1 MRVTKRSGRVEDV
14 KFDNVTNRISK
25 LTEGLSNS
33 VDVTKVAQQ
42 VFSSIYDGIN
52 THEIDTLSAE
62 ICIGMITSDP
72 DYEILATRITASNI
86 QKRAANNFHIAMRK
100 LHKAGIVTHEVLE
113 VSSKVKD
120 DIKPERDYDFGY
132 FGLKTLEKGYLQKI
146 DGEIIET
153 PQYMYMRVAI
163 GIHGHDTERVL
174 ETYDALSKGLFIH
187 ATPTLFN
194 AGTPRPQMSSCFVA
208 GTAVFTTNRGP
219 VPIEEVCIGDNVVT
233 HTGSIKPVLQ
243 THKNLLGDRT
253 LFDVKIYKTPG
264 FQVTGNHR
272 FWSITKEQL
281 HWKDEPQWNSIE
293 HLRVGDWIS
302 IPKTK
307 LNTVYEILDMYE
319 LLKDENGTEHWTY
332 SFEFDGTKMRRLTHF
347 TSEYRPNGITLKG
360 EWFERYIKVDED
372 FAWFI
377 GSWYGDGCITYQRSS
392 AKSKRTPTHR
402 GISFAQNPNNTT
414 FIEKIEKIG
423 CKYLGVHAC
432 ISKSKKRNCLSISF
446 NNSAIGNAFNI
457 LFGRWS
463 SGKFL
468 WPNMYSWNRNMV
480 SAFIGGLVSTD
491 GCCTLRGNV
500 TVQLTNQPL
509 IKSIFHLSRSVGLDT
524 SLTVGSKPYKDRKQ
538 YIGRIQFPWIPEIMK
553 WVYKH
558 YDDNRLYKSER
569 ANTTLEIDGK
579 IFLRINAK
587 TRVKD
592 NLPEFVYTLGVKD
605 DHSYTV
611 QGVIAEN
618 CFLIANKE
626 DSIDGIYDTVKECA
640 RISKWAGGIGLHIH
654 DVRANKSHI
663 RGTNGT
669 SDGIIPMLR
678 VYNSTAR
685 YVNQAGRRKGSIA
698 VYLEPWHADILDFL
712 EIRLN
717 QGDEEARCRDL
728 FSAMW
733 IPDLFMKRV
742 ESGGNWS
749 LFCPDQAKGLS
760 DVYGKEFE
768 DLYEKYEAE
777 GLARKVVPA
786 SEVWKAIIKSQ
797 SETGTPYM
805 LYKDACNE
813 KSNHKHV
820 GTIKSSNLC
829 VAPETKILTSK
840 GQQIISEL
848 VDQDVEVWNG
858 DEFSNVTIRQT
869 GKNQKL
875 LTVKTSKGL
884 ELRCTPYHKFWIV
897 GHNEPIEAQNL
908 EKGMKIIKHSLPVIN
923 HNTENMKYAYTHGL
937 FCADGTTSSH
947 GNPKRCLFK
956 AKNNGFCM
964 RHQKNL
970 KDYEEDDDGTC
981 QANSYSEQKFLDL
994 YHVKKKLM
1002 KFIDYDYASNND
1014 ACNKI
1019 RLRLPKDI
1027 DEKYTVPTE
1036 CSLESKLEWFAGL
1049 IDGDGCVTKHQG
1061 GRGISIQIGSI
1072 HYNFLNDVLLM
1083 LQTIGV
1089 NSRINLSRNESIKE
1103 LPGGSYTCKKLWRL
1117 LIPSGGVEL
1126 LKTLGLN
1133 TRRVNINTENLPN
1146 RQALHFDKIVSV
1158 EDLGETSDTFCF
1170 NEPLKHRGIFNGIL
1184 TGNCT
1189 EILEYTDKDE
1199 TAVCNLASIA
1209 LPKYVDVEKKEFNHE
1224 ELHRVTK
1231 MVTRNLNKV
1240 IDKNFYPTENGERSN
1255 MRHRP
1260 IGIGVQG
1267 LADVF
1272 IMLRMSFG
1280 SEESRKLNR
1289 DIFET
1294 IYHAS
1299 LESSCELAEMYGTY
1313 ETFKGSPF
1321 SQGILQFDMWDRDP
1335 KFSGRYD
1342 WNAMRELVKK
1352 GTRNSLLL
1360 APMPTASTSQIL
1372 GNNECFEPYT
1382 TNIYLRRTLAG
1393 EFVVVN
1399 KHLVNDLKER
1409 GLWSKEMKDLMVK
1422 ANGSV
1427 QNIIDIPDDLKEL
1440 YKTVWE
1446 MSQKTIIDM
1455 AADRGVYIDQSQSMN
1470 LFVESPTLSKLSSMH
1485 MYAWKTGLKT
1495 GMYYLRS
1502 KAKARPIQFSLE
1514 AECAMCSA

>member
-25 LTEGLSNS
+25 LTEGLSET
-33 VDVTKVAQQ
+33 VDVTKIAQQ
-42 VFSSIYDGIN
+42 VFSSIYDGIK
-52 THEIDTLSAE
+52 TPEIDTLSAE

-120 DIKPERDYDFGY
+120 NIKPERDFDFGY

-153 PQYMYMRVAI
+153 PQYLYMRVAI
-163 GIHGHDTERVL
+163 GIHGHDIDHVL
-174 ETYDALSKGLFIH
+174 ETYEALSKGLFIH

-194 AGTPRPQMSSCFVA
+194 AGTPRPQMSS
-208 GTAVFTTNRGP
+208 
-219 VPIEEVCIGDNVVT
+219 
-233 HTGSIKPVLQ
+233 
-243 THKNLLGDRT
+243 
-253 LFDVKIYKTPG
+253 
-264 FQVTGNHR
+264 
-272 FWSITKEQL
+272 
-281 HWKDEPQWNSIE
+281 
-293 HLRVGDWIS
+293 
-302 IPKTK
+302 
-307 LNTVYEILDMYE
+307 
-319 LLKDENGTEHWTY
+319 
-332 SFEFDGTKMRRLTHF
+332 
-347 TSEYRPNGITLKG
+347 
-360 EWFERYIKVDED
+360 
-372 FAWFI
+372 
-377 GSWYGDGCITYQRSS
+377 
-392 AKSKRTPTHR
+392 
-402 GISFAQNPNNTT
+402 
-414 FIEKIEKIG
+414 
-423 CKYLGVHAC
+423 
-432 ISKSKKRNCLSISF
+432 
-446 NNSAIGNAFNI
+446 
-457 LFGRWS
+457 
-463 SGKFL
+463 
-468 WPNMYSWNRNMV
+468 
-480 SAFIGGLVSTD
+480 
-491 GCCTLRGNV
+491 
-500 TVQLTNQPL
+500 
-509 IKSIFHLSRSVGLDT
+509 
-524 SLTVGSKPYKDRKQ
+524 
-538 YIGRIQFPWIPEIMK
+538 
-553 WVYKH
+553 
-558 YDDNRLYKSER
+558 
-569 ANTTLEIDGK
+569 
-579 IFLRINAK
+579 
-587 TRVKD
+587 
-592 NLPEFVYTLGVKD
+592 
-605 DHSYTV
+605 
-611 QGVIAEN
+611 

-640 RISKWAGGIGLHIH
+640 RISKWAGGIGLHVH

-742 ESGGNWS
+742 ESDGNWS
-749 LFCPDQAKGLS
+749 LFCPDTARGLS

-768 DLYEKYEAE
+768 DLYEKYESE
-777 GLARKVVPA
+777 GIATKVVPA
-786 SEVWKAIIKSQ
+786 SEIWKAIIKSQ

-813 KSNHKHV
+813 KSNHKHL

-829 VAPETKILTSK
+829 
-840 GQQIISEL
+840 
-848 VDQDVEVWNG
+848 
-858 DEFSNVTIRQT
+858 
-869 GKNQKL
+869 
-875 LTVKTSKGL
+875 
-884 ELRCTPYHKFWIV
+884 
-897 GHNEPIEAQNL
+897 
-908 EKGMKIIKHSLPVIN
+908 
-923 HNTENMKYAYTHGL
+923 
-937 FCADGTTSSH
+937 
-947 GNPKRCLFK
+947 
-956 AKNNGFCM
+956 
-964 RHQKNL
+964 
-970 KDYEEDDDGTC
+970 
-981 QANSYSEQKFLDL
+981 
-994 YHVKKKLM
+994 
-1002 KFIDYDYASNND
+1002 
-1014 ACNKI
+1014 
-1019 RLRLPKDI
+1019 
-1027 DEKYTVPTE
+1027 
-1036 CSLESKLEWFAGL
+1036 
-1049 IDGDGCVTKHQG
+1049 
-1061 GRGISIQIGSI
+1061 
-1072 HYNFLNDVLLM
+1072 
-1083 LQTIGV
+1083 
-1089 NSRINLSRNESIKE
+1089 
-1103 LPGGSYTCKKLWRL
+1103 
-1117 LIPSGGVEL
+1117 
-1126 LKTLGLN
+1126 
-1133 TRRVNINTENLPN
+1133 
-1146 RQALHFDKIVSV
+1146 
-1158 EDLGETSDTFCF
+1158 
-1170 NEPLKHRGIFNGIL
+1170 
-1184 TGNCT
+1184 T
-1189 EILEYTDKDE
+1189 EILEFTDKDE

-1231 MVTRNLNKV
+1231 MITRNLNKV
-1240 IDKNFYPTENGERSN
+1240 IDKNFYPTENGKRSN

-1272 IMLRMSFG
+1272 IMLRMTFG
-1280 SEESRKLNR
+1280 SEESRKLNI

-1299 LESSCELAEMYGTY
+1299 LESSCELAEMYGPY

-1321 SQGILQFDMWDRDP
+1321 SKGILQFDMWDRDP

-1342 WNAMRELVKK
+1342 WNAMRKLVKK
-1352 GTRNSLLL
+1352 GTMNSLLL

-1455 AADRGVYIDQSQSMN
+1455 AVDRGVYIDQSQSMN
-1470 LFVESPTLSKLSSMH
+1470 LFVESPTISKLSSMH

-1502 KAKARPIQFSLE
+1502 KAKSRPIQFSLE
-1514 AECAMCSA
+1514 AECSMCSA

>member
-1 MRVTKRSGRVEDV
+1 MRVVKRSGRVEDV

-25 LTEGLSNS
+25 LNYDLSES
-33 VDVTKVAQQ
+33 VDVTKIAQQ
-42 VFSSIYDGIN
+42 VFSSIYDGIK

-120 DIKPERDYDFGY
+120 NIRPERDFDFGY

-153 PQYMYMRVAI
+153 PQYLYMRVAV
-163 GIHGHDTERVL
+163 GIHGHDIDRVL
-174 ETYDALSKGLFIH
+174 ETYEALSTGMFIH

-194 AGTPRPQMSSCFVA
+194 AGTPRPQMSS
-208 GTAVFTTNRGP
+208 
-219 VPIEEVCIGDNVVT
+219 
-233 HTGSIKPVLQ
+233 
-243 THKNLLGDRT
+243 
-253 LFDVKIYKTPG
+253 
-264 FQVTGNHR
+264 
-272 FWSITKEQL
+272 
-281 HWKDEPQWNSIE
+281 
-293 HLRVGDWIS
+293 
-302 IPKTK
+302 
-307 LNTVYEILDMYE
+307 
-319 LLKDENGTEHWTY
+319 
-332 SFEFDGTKMRRLTHF
+332 
-347 TSEYRPNGITLKG
+347 
-360 EWFERYIKVDED
+360 
-372 FAWFI
+372 
-377 GSWYGDGCITYQRSS
+377 
-392 AKSKRTPTHR
+392 
-402 GISFAQNPNNTT
+402 
-414 FIEKIEKIG
+414 
-423 CKYLGVHAC
+423 
-432 ISKSKKRNCLSISF
+432 
-446 NNSAIGNAFNI
+446 
-457 LFGRWS
+457 
-463 SGKFL
+463 
-468 WPNMYSWNRNMV
+468 
-480 SAFIGGLVSTD
+480 
-491 GCCTLRGNV
+491 
-500 TVQLTNQPL
+500 
-509 IKSIFHLSRSVGLDT
+509 
-524 SLTVGSKPYKDRKQ
+524 
-538 YIGRIQFPWIPEIMK
+538 
-553 WVYKH
+553 
-558 YDDNRLYKSER
+558 
-569 ANTTLEIDGK
+569 
-579 IFLRINAK
+579 
-587 TRVKD
+587 
-592 NLPEFVYTLGVKD
+592 
-605 DHSYTV
+605 
-611 QGVIAEN
+611 

-640 RISKWAGGIGLHIH
+640 RISKWAGGIGLHVH

-698 VYLEPWHADILDFL
+698 VYLEPWHADVLDFL

-749 LFCPDQAKGLS
+749 LFCPDQACGLS

-768 DLYEKYEAE
+768 DLYEKYEAG
-777 GLARKVVPA
+777 GLAKKVVPA
-786 SEVWKAIIKSQ
+786 SEIWKAIIKSQ

-813 KSNHKHV
+813 KSNHKHI
-820 GTIKSSNLC
+820 GTIKSSNL
-829 VAPETKILTSK
+829 
-840 GQQIISEL
+840 
-848 VDQDVEVWNG
+848 
-858 DEFSNVTIRQT
+858 
-869 GKNQKL
+869 
-875 LTVKTSKGL
+875 
-884 ELRCTPYHKFWIV
+884 
-897 GHNEPIEAQNL
+897 
-908 EKGMKIIKHSLPVIN
+908 
-923 HNTENMKYAYTHGL
+923 
-937 FCADGTTSSH
+937 
-947 GNPKRCLFK
+947 
-956 AKNNGFCM
+956 
-964 RHQKNL
+964 
-970 KDYEEDDDGTC
+970 
-981 QANSYSEQKFLDL
+981 
-994 YHVKKKLM
+994 
-1002 KFIDYDYASNND
+1002 
-1014 ACNKI
+1014 
-1019 RLRLPKDI
+1019 
-1027 DEKYTVPTE
+1027 
-1036 CSLESKLEWFAGL
+1036 
-1049 IDGDGCVTKHQG
+1049 
-1061 GRGISIQIGSI
+1061 
-1072 HYNFLNDVLLM
+1072 
-1083 LQTIGV
+1083 
-1089 NSRINLSRNESIKE
+1089 
-1103 LPGGSYTCKKLWRL
+1103 
-1117 LIPSGGVEL
+1117 
-1126 LKTLGLN
+1126 
-1133 TRRVNINTENLPN
+1133 
-1146 RQALHFDKIVSV
+1146 
-1158 EDLGETSDTFCF
+1158 
-1170 NEPLKHRGIFNGIL
+1170 
-1184 TGNCT
+1184 CT

-1209 LPKYVDVEKKEFNHE
+1209 LPKYVDTEKKEFNHE

-1240 IDKNFYPTENGERSN
+1240 IDKNFYPTENGKRSN

-1272 IMLRMSFG
+1272 IMLRMTFG

-1313 ETFKGSPF
+1313 DTFKGSPF
-1321 SQGILQFDMWDRDP
+1321 SKGILQFDMWDRDP

-1342 WNAMRELVKK
+1342 WDAMRELVKK

-1427 QNIIDIPDDLKEL
+1427 QNIIDIPNDLKEL
-1440 YKTVWE
+1440 YRTVWE

-1455 AADRGVYIDQSQSMN
+1455 AADRGIYIDQSQSMN
-1470 LFVESPTLSKLSSMH
+1470 LFLESPTLSKLSSMH

-1514 AECAMCSA
+1514 AECSMCSA

>member
-25 LTEGLSNS
+25 LTEGLSET
-33 VDVTKVAQQ
+33 VDVTKIAQQ
-42 VFSSIYDGIN
+42 VFSSIYDGIK
-52 THEIDTLSAE
+52 TPEIDTLSAE

-120 DIKPERDYDFGY
+120 DIKTERDFEFGY

-153 PQYMYMRVAI
+153 PQYLYMRVAI
-163 GIHGHDTERVL
+163 GIHGHDIDHVL

-194 AGTPRPQMSSCFVA
+194 AGTPRPQMSSCF
-208 GTAVFTTNRGP
+208 
-219 VPIEEVCIGDNVVT
+219 
-233 HTGSIKPVLQ
+233 
-243 THKNLLGDRT
+243 
-253 LFDVKIYKTPG
+253 
-264 FQVTGNHR
+264 
-272 FWSITKEQL
+272 
-281 HWKDEPQWNSIE
+281 
-293 HLRVGDWIS
+293 
-302 IPKTK
+302 
-307 LNTVYEILDMYE
+307 
-319 LLKDENGTEHWTY
+319 
-332 SFEFDGTKMRRLTHF
+332 
-347 TSEYRPNGITLKG
+347 
-360 EWFERYIKVDED
+360 
-372 FAWFI
+372 
-377 GSWYGDGCITYQRSS
+377 
-392 AKSKRTPTHR
+392 
-402 GISFAQNPNNTT
+402 
-414 FIEKIEKIG
+414 
-423 CKYLGVHAC
+423 
-432 ISKSKKRNCLSISF
+432 
-446 NNSAIGNAFNI
+446 
-457 LFGRWS
+457 
-463 SGKFL
+463 
-468 WPNMYSWNRNMV
+468 
-480 SAFIGGLVSTD
+480 
-491 GCCTLRGNV
+491 
-500 TVQLTNQPL
+500 
-509 IKSIFHLSRSVGLDT
+509 
-524 SLTVGSKPYKDRKQ
+524 
-538 YIGRIQFPWIPEIMK
+538 
-553 WVYKH
+553 
-558 YDDNRLYKSER
+558 
-569 ANTTLEIDGK
+569 
-579 IFLRINAK
+579 
-587 TRVKD
+587 
-592 NLPEFVYTLGVKD
+592 
-605 DHSYTV
+605 
-611 QGVIAEN
+611 
-618 CFLIANKE
+618 LIANKE

-640 RISKWAGGIGLHIH
+640 RISKWAGGIGLHVH

-678 VYNSTAR
+678 VYNTTAR

-717 QGDEEARCRDL
+717 QGDEDARCRDL

-742 ESGGNWS
+742 ESDGNWS
-749 LFCPDQAKGLS
+749 LFCPDTARGLS

-777 GLARKVVPA
+777 GLATKVVPA
-786 SEVWKAIIKSQ
+786 SEIWKAIIKSQ

-813 KSNHKHV
+813 KSNHKHL
-820 GTIKSSNLC
+820 GTIKSSNL
-829 VAPETKILTSK
+829 
-840 GQQIISEL
+840 
-848 VDQDVEVWNG
+848 
-858 DEFSNVTIRQT
+858 
-869 GKNQKL
+869 
-875 LTVKTSKGL
+875 
-884 ELRCTPYHKFWIV
+884 
-897 GHNEPIEAQNL
+897 
-908 EKGMKIIKHSLPVIN
+908 
-923 HNTENMKYAYTHGL
+923 
-937 FCADGTTSSH
+937 
-947 GNPKRCLFK
+947 
-956 AKNNGFCM
+956 
-964 RHQKNL
+964 
-970 KDYEEDDDGTC
+970 
-981 QANSYSEQKFLDL
+981 
-994 YHVKKKLM
+994 
-1002 KFIDYDYASNND
+1002 
-1014 ACNKI
+1014 
-1019 RLRLPKDI
+1019 
-1027 DEKYTVPTE
+1027 
-1036 CSLESKLEWFAGL
+1036 
-1049 IDGDGCVTKHQG
+1049 
-1061 GRGISIQIGSI
+1061 
-1072 HYNFLNDVLLM
+1072 
-1083 LQTIGV
+1083 
-1089 NSRINLSRNESIKE
+1089 
-1103 LPGGSYTCKKLWRL
+1103 
-1117 LIPSGGVEL
+1117 
-1126 LKTLGLN
+1126 
-1133 TRRVNINTENLPN
+1133 
-1146 RQALHFDKIVSV
+1146 
-1158 EDLGETSDTFCF
+1158 
-1170 NEPLKHRGIFNGIL
+1170 
-1184 TGNCT
+1184 CT

-1231 MVTRNLNKV
+1231 MVTRNLNRV
-1240 IDKNFYPTENGERSN
+1240 IDKNFYPTENGKRSN

-1272 IMLRMSFG
+1272 IMLRMTFG
-1280 SEESRKLNR
+1280 SEESRKLNI

-1299 LESSCELAEMYGTY
+1299 LESSYELAEMYGPY
-1313 ETFKGSPF
+1313 ESFKGSPF
-1321 SQGILQFDMWDRDP
+1321 SKGILQFDMWDRDP

-1352 GTRNSLLL
+1352 GTMNSLLL

-1455 AADRGVYIDQSQSMN
+1455 AADRAVYIDQSQSMN
-1470 LFVESPTLSKLSSMH
+1470 LFVESPTISKLSSMH

-1502 KAKARPIQFSLE
+1502 KAKSRPIQFSLE
-1514 AECAMCSA
+1514 AECSMCSA

>member
-25 LTEGLSNS
+25 LNYELSES
-33 VDVTKVAQQ
+33 VDVTKIAQQ
-42 VFSSIYDGIN
+42 VFSSIYDGIK

-72 DYEILATRITASNI
+72 DYEVLATRITASNI
-86 QKRAANNFHIAMRK
+86 QKRASNNFHIAMRK

-120 DIKPERDYDFGY
+120 NIKPERDFDFGY

-153 PQYMYMRVAI
+153 PQYLYMRVAI
-163 GIHGHDTERVL
+163 GIHGHDIDHVL
-174 ETYDALSKGLFIH
+174 ETYEALSRGMFIH

-194 AGTPRPQMSSCFVA
+194 AGTPRPQMSS
-208 GTAVFTTNRGP
+208 
-219 VPIEEVCIGDNVVT
+219 
-233 HTGSIKPVLQ
+233 
-243 THKNLLGDRT
+243 
-253 LFDVKIYKTPG
+253 
-264 FQVTGNHR
+264 
-272 FWSITKEQL
+272 
-281 HWKDEPQWNSIE
+281 
-293 HLRVGDWIS
+293 
-302 IPKTK
+302 
-307 LNTVYEILDMYE
+307 
-319 LLKDENGTEHWTY
+319 
-332 SFEFDGTKMRRLTHF
+332 
-347 TSEYRPNGITLKG
+347 
-360 EWFERYIKVDED
+360 
-372 FAWFI
+372 
-377 GSWYGDGCITYQRSS
+377 
-392 AKSKRTPTHR
+392 
-402 GISFAQNPNNTT
+402 
-414 FIEKIEKIG
+414 
-423 CKYLGVHAC
+423 
-432 ISKSKKRNCLSISF
+432 
-446 NNSAIGNAFNI
+446 
-457 LFGRWS
+457 
-463 SGKFL
+463 
-468 WPNMYSWNRNMV
+468 
-480 SAFIGGLVSTD
+480 
-491 GCCTLRGNV
+491 
-500 TVQLTNQPL
+500 
-509 IKSIFHLSRSVGLDT
+509 
-524 SLTVGSKPYKDRKQ
+524 
-538 YIGRIQFPWIPEIMK
+538 
-553 WVYKH
+553 
-558 YDDNRLYKSER
+558 
-569 ANTTLEIDGK
+569 
-579 IFLRINAK
+579 
-587 TRVKD
+587 
-592 NLPEFVYTLGVKD
+592 
-605 DHSYTV
+605 
-611 QGVIAEN
+611 

-640 RISKWAGGIGLHIH
+640 RISKWAGGIGLHVH

-728 FSAMW
+728 FTAMW

-749 LFCPDQAKGLS
+749 LFCPDQARGLS
-760 DVYGKEFE
+760 EVYGKEFE
-768 DLYEKYEAE
+768 DLYHKYEEE
-777 GLARKVVPA
+777 GLAKTVIPA
-786 SEVWKAIIKSQ
+786 SEVWKSIIKSQ

-813 KSNHKHV
+813 KSNHKHI
-820 GTIKSSNLC
+820 GTIKSSNL
-829 VAPETKILTSK
+829 
-840 GQQIISEL
+840 
-848 VDQDVEVWNG
+848 
-858 DEFSNVTIRQT
+858 
-869 GKNQKL
+869 
-875 LTVKTSKGL
+875 
-884 ELRCTPYHKFWIV
+884 
-897 GHNEPIEAQNL
+897 
-908 EKGMKIIKHSLPVIN
+908 
-923 HNTENMKYAYTHGL
+923 
-937 FCADGTTSSH
+937 
-947 GNPKRCLFK
+947 
-956 AKNNGFCM
+956 
-964 RHQKNL
+964 
-970 KDYEEDDDGTC
+970 
-981 QANSYSEQKFLDL
+981 
-994 YHVKKKLM
+994 
-1002 KFIDYDYASNND
+1002 
-1014 ACNKI
+1014 
-1019 RLRLPKDI
+1019 
-1027 DEKYTVPTE
+1027 
-1036 CSLESKLEWFAGL
+1036 
-1049 IDGDGCVTKHQG
+1049 
-1061 GRGISIQIGSI
+1061 
-1072 HYNFLNDVLLM
+1072 
-1083 LQTIGV
+1083 
-1089 NSRINLSRNESIKE
+1089 
-1103 LPGGSYTCKKLWRL
+1103 
-1117 LIPSGGVEL
+1117 
-1126 LKTLGLN
+1126 
-1133 TRRVNINTENLPN
+1133 
-1146 RQALHFDKIVSV
+1146 
-1158 EDLGETSDTFCF
+1158 
-1170 NEPLKHRGIFNGIL
+1170 
-1184 TGNCT
+1184 CT

-1231 MVTRNLNKV
+1231 MITRNLNRV
-1240 IDKNFYPTENGERSN
+1240 IDKNFYPTENGHRSN
-1255 MRHRP
+1255 IRHRP

-1272 IMLRMSFG
+1272 IMLRMIFG

-1299 LESSCELAEMYGTY
+1299 LESSCELADMYGPY
-1313 ETFKGSPF
+1313 STFKGSPF
-1321 SQGILQFDMWDRDP
+1321 SKGILQFDMWDRDP

-1342 WNAMRELVKK
+1342 WEAMRKLVKK

-1399 KHLVNDLKER
+1399 KHLVNDLKNI

-1427 QNIIDIPDDLKEL
+1427 QNIIDIPQNLKDL

-1470 LFVESPTLSKLSSMH
+1470 LFVESPTISKLSSMH

-1514 AECAMCSA
+1514 AECSMCSA

>member
-25 LTEGLSNS
+25 LTEGLSET
-33 VDVTKVAQQ
+33 VDVTKIAQQ
-42 VFSSIYDGIN
+42 VFSSIYDGIK
-52 THEIDTLSAE
+52 TPEIDTLSAE

-120 DIKPERDYDFGY
+120 EIKPERDFDFGY

-153 PQYMYMRVAI
+153 PQYLYMRVAI
-163 GIHGHDTERVL
+163 GIHGHDIDHVL
-174 ETYDALSKGLFIH
+174 ETYEALSKGLFIH

-194 AGTPRPQMSSCFVA
+194 AGTPRPQMSS
-208 GTAVFTTNRGP
+208 
-219 VPIEEVCIGDNVVT
+219 
-233 HTGSIKPVLQ
+233 
-243 THKNLLGDRT
+243 
-253 LFDVKIYKTPG
+253 
-264 FQVTGNHR
+264 
-272 FWSITKEQL
+272 
-281 HWKDEPQWNSIE
+281 
-293 HLRVGDWIS
+293 
-302 IPKTK
+302 
-307 LNTVYEILDMYE
+307 
-319 LLKDENGTEHWTY
+319 
-332 SFEFDGTKMRRLTHF
+332 
-347 TSEYRPNGITLKG
+347 
-360 EWFERYIKVDED
+360 
-372 FAWFI
+372 
-377 GSWYGDGCITYQRSS
+377 
-392 AKSKRTPTHR
+392 
-402 GISFAQNPNNTT
+402 
-414 FIEKIEKIG
+414 
-423 CKYLGVHAC
+423 
-432 ISKSKKRNCLSISF
+432 
-446 NNSAIGNAFNI
+446 
-457 LFGRWS
+457 
-463 SGKFL
+463 
-468 WPNMYSWNRNMV
+468 
-480 SAFIGGLVSTD
+480 
-491 GCCTLRGNV
+491 
-500 TVQLTNQPL
+500 
-509 IKSIFHLSRSVGLDT
+509 
-524 SLTVGSKPYKDRKQ
+524 
-538 YIGRIQFPWIPEIMK
+538 
-553 WVYKH
+553 
-558 YDDNRLYKSER
+558 
-569 ANTTLEIDGK
+569 
-579 IFLRINAK
+579 
-587 TRVKD
+587 
-592 NLPEFVYTLGVKD
+592 
-605 DHSYTV
+605 
-611 QGVIAEN
+611 

-640 RISKWAGGIGLHIH
+640 RISKWAGGIGLHVH

-733 IPDLFMKRV
+733 ISDLFMKRV
-742 ESGGNWS
+742 ESDGNWS

-768 DLYEKYEAE
+768 ELYEKYESE
-777 GLARKVVPA
+777 GIATKVVPA
-786 SEVWKAIIKSQ
+786 SEIWKAIIKSQ

-813 KSNHKHV
+813 KSNHKHI
-820 GTIKSSNLC
+820 GTIKSSNL
-829 VAPETKILTSK
+829 
-840 GQQIISEL
+840 
-848 VDQDVEVWNG
+848 
-858 DEFSNVTIRQT
+858 
-869 GKNQKL
+869 
-875 LTVKTSKGL
+875 
-884 ELRCTPYHKFWIV
+884 
-897 GHNEPIEAQNL
+897 
-908 EKGMKIIKHSLPVIN
+908 
-923 HNTENMKYAYTHGL
+923 
-937 FCADGTTSSH
+937 
-947 GNPKRCLFK
+947 
-956 AKNNGFCM
+956 
-964 RHQKNL
+964 
-970 KDYEEDDDGTC
+970 
-981 QANSYSEQKFLDL
+981 
-994 YHVKKKLM
+994 
-1002 KFIDYDYASNND
+1002 
-1014 ACNKI
+1014 
-1019 RLRLPKDI
+1019 
-1027 DEKYTVPTE
+1027 
-1036 CSLESKLEWFAGL
+1036 
-1049 IDGDGCVTKHQG
+1049 
-1061 GRGISIQIGSI
+1061 
-1072 HYNFLNDVLLM
+1072 
-1083 LQTIGV
+1083 
-1089 NSRINLSRNESIKE
+1089 
-1103 LPGGSYTCKKLWRL
+1103 
-1117 LIPSGGVEL
+1117 
-1126 LKTLGLN
+1126 
-1133 TRRVNINTENLPN
+1133 
-1146 RQALHFDKIVSV
+1146 
-1158 EDLGETSDTFCF
+1158 
-1170 NEPLKHRGIFNGIL
+1170 
-1184 TGNCT
+1184 CT

-1240 IDKNFYPTENGERSN
+1240 IDKNFYPTENGKRSN

-1272 IMLRMSFG
+1272 IMLRMTFG
-1280 SEESRKLNR
+1280 SEESRKLNI

-1299 LESSCELAEMYGTY
+1299 LESSCELAEMYGPY

-1321 SQGILQFDMWDRDP
+1321 SKGILQFDMWDRDP

-1352 GTRNSLLL
+1352 GTMNSLLL

-1470 LFVESPTLSKLSSMH
+1470 LFVESPTISKLSSMH

-1495 GMYYLRS
+1495 GMYYLQ
-1502 KAKARPIQFSLE
+1502 K
-1514 AECAMCSA
+1514 